1 MPKAAP
7 PGSRRAPVLAVT
19 VCDAAGR
26 PVRVPG
32 LAGWLAGVAPRASAG
47 GAAGPATLTIVITTD
62 RRIRRLNRTWR
73 GVDTST
79 DVLSFPAGEDP
90 GPGRHLGDL
99 VISRETAARQARH
112 EGHSLATE
120 LRVLALHGLLHLLGY
135 DHERDSGRMA
145 RIERRLRRQ
154 GGLPA
159 GLIERGP
166 AHR

>member
-1 MPKAAP
+1 MAVRSAP
-7 PGSRRAPVLAVT
+7 RLVVT
-19 VCDAAGR
+19 VCDAAGA

-32 LAGWLAGVAPRASAG
+32 LAAWLVGIAPRAARG
-47 GAAGPATLTIVITTD
+47 TVTLVVTSD
-62 RRIRRLNRTWR
+62 RRIRGLNRTWR
-73 GVDTST
+73 GQDKAT
-79 DVLSFPAGEDP
+79 DVLSFPAGDDP
-90 GPGRHLGDL
+90 GPAPHLGDI

-154 GGLPA
+154 GGLPS
-159 GLIERGP
+159 GLIERTP
-166 AHR
+166 AQT

>member
-1 MPKAAP
+1 MAP
-7 PGSRRAPVLAVT
+7 GAGSRLVVT
-19 VCDAAGR
+19 VCDAAGG

-32 LAGWLAGVAPRASAG
+32 LAAWLTGVAPRTAVG
-47 GAAGPATLTIVITTD
+47 TMTLVITTD
-62 RRIRRLNRTWR
+62 RRLRRLNRTWR
-73 GVDTST
+73 GLDKAT
-79 DVLSFPAGEDP
+79 DVLSFPAGDDP
-90 GPGRHLGDL
+90 GPARHLGDV
-99 VISRETAARQARH
+99 VISRETAVRQARN
-112 EGHSLATE
+112 EGHSLVTE

-166 AHR
+166 AHP

>member
-1 MPKAAP
+1 MATGAAP
-7 PGSRRAPVLAVT
+7 RLVVT

-26 PVRVPG
+26 PVRAPR
-32 LAGWLAGVAPRASAG
+32 LAAWLAGIAPRA
-47 GAAGPATLTIVITTD
+47 AAGTVTVVVTTD

-73 GVDTST
+73 GVDKAT
-79 DVLSFPAGEDP
+79 DVLSFPAGDHP
-90 GPGRHLGDL
+90 GPARHLGDL
-99 VISRETAARQARH
+99 VVSRETAARQARH

-154 GGLPA
+154 GGLPS
-159 GLIERGP
+159 GLIERTP
-166 AHR
+166 AQT

>member
-1 MPKAAP
+1 MATGAAP
-7 PGSRRAPVLAVT
+7 RLVVT

-32 LAGWLAGVAPRASAG
+32 LAAWLAGIAPRA
-47 GAAGPATLTIVITTD
+47 AAGTVTVVVTTD
-62 RRIRRLNRTWR
+62 RLIRRLNRTWR
-73 GVDTST
+73 DVDKAT
-79 DVLSFPAGEDP
+79 DVLSFPAGDDP
-90 GPGRHLGDL
+90 GPARHLGDL

-166 AHR
+166 AQT

>member
-1 MPKAAP
+1 MKEGAP
-7 PGSRRAPVLAVT
+7 PGSPRAPRLVVT
-19 VCDAAGR
+19 VCDAAGQS
-26 PVRVPG
+26 VRVPG
-32 LAGWLAGVAPRASAG
+32 LAGWLAGIAPLAKA
-47 GAAGPATLTIVITTD
+47 GAATATVTVVITTD

-73 GVDTST
+73 GVDKAT
-79 DVLSFPAGEDP
+79 DVLSFPAGDDP
-90 GPGRHLGDL
+90 GPGRHLGDV
-99 VISRETAARQARH
+99 VISRETAARQARN

-159 GLIERGP
+159 GLIERGR
-166 AHR
+166 AQT

>member
-1 MPKAAP
+1 MAVRSAP
-7 PGSRRAPVLAVT
+7 RLVVT
-19 VCDAAGR
+19 VCDAAGA

-32 LAGWLAGVAPRASAG
+32 LAAWLVGIAPRAARG
-47 GAAGPATLTIVITTD
+47 TVTLVVTSD
-62 RRIRRLNRTWR
+62 RRIRVLNRTWR
-73 GVDTST
+73 GQDKAT
-79 DVLSFPAGEDP
+79 DVLSFPAGDDP
-90 GPGRHLGDL
+90 GPAPHLGDI

>member
-1 MPKAAP
+1 MATGAAP
-7 PGSRRAPVLAVT
+7 RLVVT
-19 VCDAAGR
+19 VCDAAGA

-32 LAGWLAGVAPRASAG
+32 LAAWLTGIAP
-47 GAAGPATLTIVITTD
+47 GAAAGTLTVVVTTD
-62 RRIRRLNRTWR
+62 RRIRTLNRTWR
-73 GVDTST
+73 GLDTAT
-79 DVLSFPAGEDP
+79 DVLSFPAGDDP
-90 GPGRHLGDL
+90 GPARHLGDL
-99 VISRETAARQARH
+99 VISRETAARQARDQ
-112 EGHSLATE
+112 GHSLGTE

-166 AHR
+166 ADSQT

>member
-1 MPKAAP
+1 MVKAAP
-7 PGSRRAPVLAVT
+7 PRLVVT
-19 VCDAAGR
+19 VCDAAGH

-32 LAGWLAGVAPRASAG
+32 LAAWLDGLAPRAAPRTRPG
-47 GAAGPATLTIVITTD
+47 TVTIVITTD

-73 GVDTST
+73 GIDKAT
-79 DVLSFPAGEDP
+79 DVLSFPAGDDP
-90 GPGRHLGDL
+90 GPARHLGDL
-99 VISRETAARQARH
+99 VISRETAARQARN
-112 EGHSLATE
+112 EGHSLGTE
-120 LRVLALHGLLHLLGY
+120 VRVLALHGLLHLLGY

-166 AHR
+166 AQT

>member
-1 MPKAAP
+1 MATGSAP
-7 PGSRRAPVLAVT
+7 RLVVT
-19 VCDAAGR
+19 VCDAAGG

-32 LAGWLAGVAPRASAG
+32 LAAWLAAIAPRSARG
-47 GAAGPATLTIVITTD
+47 TVTLVITSD
-62 RRIRRLNRTWR
+62 RRVRALNRTWR
-73 GVDTST
+73 GLDKAT

-90 GPGRHLGDL
+90 GPARHVGDV
-99 VISRETAARQARH
+99 VISRDTAVRQAQDQ
-112 EGHSLATE
+112 GHSLGTE

-159 GLIERGP
+159 GLIERHP
-166 AHR
+166 AQT

>member
-1 MPKAAP
+1 
-7 PGSRRAPVLAVT
+7 VLAVT

-32 LAGWLAGVAPRASAG
+32 LAAWLAGIAPRASAG
-47 GAAGPATLTIVITTD
+47 GGRGAATLTIVITTD

-73 GVDTST
+73 GIDTAT

-90 GPGRHLGDL
+90 GPGRHLGYL
-99 VISRETAARQARH
+99 VISSEPAARQARH

-154 GGLPA
+154 GGLPS
-159 GLIERGP
+159 GLIERGR
-166 AHR
+166 AQT

>member
-1 MPKAAP
+1 M
-7 PGSRRAPVLAVT
+7 LAVT

-154 GGLPA
+154 GGLPS
-159 GLIERGP
+159 GLIERTP
-166 AHR
+166 AQT

>member
-1 MPKAAP
+1 M
-7 PGSRRAPVLAVT
+7 
-19 VCDAAGR
+19 
-26 PVRVPG
+26 PG
-32 LAGWLAGVAPRASAG
+32 LAAWLAAIAPRSARG
-47 GAAGPATLTIVITTD
+47 TVTLVITSD
-62 RRIRRLNRTWR
+62 RRVRALNLTWR
-73 GVDTST
+73 GLDKAT

-90 GPGRHLGDL
+90 GPARHLGDV
-99 VISRETAARQARH
+99 VISRDTAVRQARDQ
-112 EGHSLATE
+112 GHSLGTE

-166 AHR
+166 AQT

>member
-1 MPKAAP
+1 MATGSAP
-7 PGSRRAPVLAVT
+7 RLVVT
-19 VCDAAGR
+19 VCDTAGN

-32 LAGWLAGVAPRASAG
+32 LAAWLAGIAPRVAG
-47 GAAGPATLTIVITTD
+47 RTGTVSVTVVITSD
-62 RRIRRLNRTWR
+62 RRIRRLNRIWR
-73 GVDTST
+73 GTDKAT
-79 DVLSFPAGEDP
+79 DVLSFPAGDDP
-90 GPGRHLGDL
+90 GPARHLGDL
-99 VISRETAARQARH
+99 VISRETATRQARN

-159 GLIERGP
+159 GLIERRL
-166 AHR
+166 AQT

>member
-1 MPKAAP
+1 MASGAAP
-7 PGSRRAPVLAVT
+7 RLVVT
-19 VCDAAGR
+19 VCDATGA

-32 LAGWLAGVAPRASAG
+32 LAAWLVDVAPRT
-47 GAAGPATLTIVITTD
+47 ATGTVTVVVTTD

-73 GVDTST
+73 GLDKAT
-79 DVLSFPAGEDP
+79 DVLSFPAGDDP
-90 GPGRHLGDL
+90 GPARHLGDL
-99 VISRETAARQARH
+99 VISRETAARQARN
-112 EGHSLATE
+112 EGHSLGTE

-166 AHR
+166 AQT

>member
-1 MPKAAP
+1 MVAAP
-7 PGSRRAPVLAVT
+7 RAPRLVVT

-32 LAGWLAGVAPRASAG
+32 LAGWLAGIAPLAKVGTDAV
-47 GAAGPATLTIVITTD
+47 TVTVVVTTD
-62 RRIRRLNRTWR
+62 RRIRRLNRAWR
-73 GVDTST
+73 GVDKAT
-79 DVLSFPAGEDP
+79 DVLSFPAGDDP
-90 GPGRHLGDL
+90 GPARHLGDL
-99 VISRETAARQARH
+99 VISRETAARQARN
-112 EGHSLATE
+112 EGHALATE

-166 AHR
+166 AQT

>member
-1 MPKAAP
+1 
-7 PGSRRAPVLAVT
+7 
-19 VCDAAGR
+19 
-26 PVRVPG
+26 VPG

-47 GAAGPATLTIVITTD
+47 GATGPATLTIVLTTD

-154 GGLPA
+154 GGLPS
-159 GLIERGP
+159 GLIERTP
-166 AHR
+166 AQT